1 MAGHTGHNRLVVC
14 ALWLPFTVATVSGAS
29 AQTGATSSVTL
40 KNLSGDS
47 LQPAFEGWERNP
59 DGTYSFWFGYLNRNW
74 AQELNI
80 PVGPNNDIE
89 PGGPD
94 RGQPEFFQTGE
105 RNRRQMFAF
114 KVVVPANWPKDRD
127 VIWTVTAN
135 GTTLK
140 AFASL
145 RPDYMIDVNV
155 ISANRGAQRD
165 TDPVNKNTPP
175 TITEAP
181 KDQTISL
188 GTPLALTVAVTDDG
202 MPIPRERGS
211 GRGEAGTNLKQLLRA
226 TWLQWRGPGL
236 VKFEPEVV
244 PVTDAAGKNTRTVG
258 TATTKATFDRPGTYV
273 LTVYAEDM
281 SLFSMHTLT
290 VTVTGGPSG
299 KD

>member
-1 MAGHTGHNRLVVC
+1 
-14 ALWLPFTVATVSGAS
+14 
-29 AQTGATSSVTL
+29 
-40 KNLSGDS
+40 
-47 LQPAFEGWERNP
+47 
-59 DGTYSFWFGYLNRNW
+59 
-74 AQELNI
+74 
-80 PVGPNNDIE
+80 
-89 PGGPD
+89 
-94 RGQPEFFQTGE
+94 
-105 RNRRQMFAF
+105 
-114 KVVVPANWPKDRD
+114 

-226 TWLQWRGPGL
+226 TWLQWRGETPGCL
-236 VKFEPEVV
+236 HIGSAGMQSFE
-244 PVTDAAGKNTRTVG
+244 
-258 TATTKATFDRPGTYV
+258 TAYALWEHCATFPNRPMVGAARLRSAGYRASRMLPGTPAFAQRLV
-273 LTVYAEDM
+273 PE
-281 SLFSMHTLT
+281 
-290 VTVTGGPSG
+290 
-299 KD
+299 KE